1 MFKRLGR
8 RFRALAGGATLDRQ
22 MDQELQFHL
31 DLETNRLVQQG
42 LPPDEA
48 RTRALRT
55 FGGVEKV
62 REECREA
69 RRTSWADTLGRNTR
83 YAWRALR
90 RQPGY
95 VAAVIVTLGLGIGAN
110 TAMFSVIDGVL
121 LKPLP
126 YPGSDR
132 LVLIK
137 EAAPLAGQDEVGVSI
152 RELYDYREQLKDFD
166 GLVEFHSMSFD
177 LINRGEPDRV
187 STGVVSANF
196 FDVLRV
202 RPVLGR
208 TFVASDE
215 KHGAEAVLVLSY
227 EYWQTRFAGDP
238 KIIGQVF
245 EMNDRPHT
253 VVGVLPPMA
262 QYPQNCDVYM
272 PSTACPFRA
281 DGEVRMAKGDRR
293 AFGALTVF
301 GRLKPGISIERA
313 VADVSMIGSRFNR
326 DYPTVYTPAYGF
338 RAGAASL
345 LQEITRNARPM
356 LLMILGATLLVL
368 LLACANVA
376 SLTLARTLHRERELA
391 LRVALGAG
399 RGQLAGQLLTESV
412 LLALGGGVLGL
423 VVARLMLGGLTSFI
437 GRFTARTG
445 DIHIDVMVLLFT
457 LGLSIL
463 TGLAFGALPALV
475 ARPGPAAAL
484 KQAGPSSGG
493 TPRRR
498 RLQSSLVV
506 AQVAVSV
513 VLLVGAGL
521 FLTSFYR
528 LQGVET
534 GYQPDRVISAEVFGN
549 FTRFKSADDFRRLYV
564 PIVERLER
572 IPGIVS
578 ASVASAVPLG
588 SEQMYMDT
596 YVRIEGK
603 PVVPKES
610 GPTSGITI
618 ATENYF
624 DTLRIA
630 IVKGRGFEATDGQE
644 SARVAL
650 VNKAMARNWGARD
663 PIGTRLS
670 IDEGET
676 WMTVIG
682 VTGNVRQFSLERE
695 PEAQIYIPLSQSPM
709 GLPGRVLVR
718 TQGDEQAMSQVIRAV
733 VHDVDPNVPVK
744 NISTLEELR
753 QRYLSRPLLTAVLLV
768 VFAGVALVVTLTGL
782 AGVMATSVSQ
792 RTQEFGVRLAL
803 GARPG
808 VLVRGVLRQGAG
820 LLVLGLLLGIAGASA
835 AGHVLTRY
843 LFDTAPTDPL
853 TFAGVAAA
861 LLLTGLVACLG
872 PARRATSVD
881 PLQALR
887 SE

>member
-1 MFKRLGR
+1 MSEATVFKRLGR
-8 RFRALAGGATLDRQ
+8 RLRALVGGARLDRQ

-42 LPPDEA
+42 LTPDEA

-202 RPVLGR
+202 GPVLGR

-215 KHGAEAVLVLSY
+215 GHGAEAVLVLSY

-262 QYPQNCDVYM
+262 QYPENCDVYM

-281 DGEVRMAKGDRR
+281 RRRGADGGRR
-293 AFGALTVF
+293 APRVRRADRVRPAEARRHRRARGG
-301 GRLKPGISIERA
+301 GRRNGRQPLQPRLPDRLREGRRVQGERRA
-313 VADVSMIGSRFNR
+313 APAGDHPQRASDAADDHGR
-326 DYPTVYTPAYGF
+326 DA
-338 RAGAASL
+338 
-345 LQEITRNARPM
+345 ARPAAGM
-356 LLMILGATLLVL
+356 RERREPD
-368 LLACANVA
+368 
-376 SLTLARTLHRERELA
+376 ARADAHRERELA

-445 DIHIDVMVLLFT
+445 DIHIDVTVLLFT

-528 LQGVET
+528 LQSVET

-549 FTRFKSADDFRRLYV
+549 FTRFKTADDFRRPV
-564 PIVERLER
+564 PAYRRAARAHPRHRVGVGLER
-572 IPGIVS
+572 RAARQRG
-578 ASVASAVPLG
+578 ACTWTRL
-588 SEQMYMDT
+588 
-596 YVRIEGK
+596 VRIEG
-603 PVVPKES
+603 
-610 GPTSGITI
+610 
-618 ATENYF
+618 
-624 DTLRIA
+624 
-630 IVKGRGFEATDGQE
+630 Q
-644 SARVAL
+644 
-650 VNKAMARNWGARD
+650 
-663 PIGTRLS
+663 
-670 IDEGET
+670 
-676 WMTVIG
+676 
-682 VTGNVRQFSLERE
+682 Q
-695 PEAQIYIPLSQSPM
+695 
-709 GLPGRVLVR
+709 VR
-718 TQGDEQAMSQVIRAV
+718 THARTRRPASPSPRRTT
-733 VHDVDPNVPVK
+733 
-744 NISTLEELR
+744 STR
-753 QRYLSRPLLTAVLLV
+753 CASR
-768 VFAGVALVVTLTGL
+768 
-782 AGVMATSVSQ
+782 S
-792 RTQEFGVRLAL
+792 
-803 GARPG
+803 
-808 VLVRGVLRQGAG
+808 
-820 LLVLGLLLGIAGASA
+820 SA
-835 AGHVLTRY
+835 AAGSWP
-843 LFDTAPTDPL
+843 PTPR
-853 TFAGVAAA
+853 T
-861 LLLTGLVACLG
+861 
-872 PARRATSVD
+872 P
-881 PLQALR
+881 PEWR
-887 SE
+887 S

>member
-8 RFRALAGGATLDRQ
+8 RFRALVGGTRLDRQ

-42 LPPDEA
+42 VTPDEA
-48 RTRALRT
+48 HTRALRT

-69 RRTSWADTLGRNTR
+69 RRTSWAETLGRNTR

-137 EAAPLAGQDEVGVSI
+137 EASPLAGQDEVGVSI

-177 LINRGEPDRV
+177 LMNRGEPDRV

-202 RPVLGR
+202 GPVLGR

-215 KHGAEAVLVLSY
+215 GHGAAAVLVLSY
-227 EYWQTRFAGDP
+227 EYWQTRFGGDP

-272 PSTACPFRA
+272 PSIACPFRA
-281 DGEVRMAKGDRR
+281 RGEQQMAEGRRR
-293 AFGALTVF
+293 AFSALTVF
-301 GRLKPGISIERA
+301 GRLKPGVTVERA
-313 VADVSMIGSRFNR
+313 AADVAMVANRFNR
-326 DYPTVYTPAYGF
+326 DFPAVYEPSDGF
-338 RAGAASL
+338 RANAVPL

-356 LLMILGATLLVL
+356 LLMIMGATVLVL

-445 DIHIDVMVLLFT
+445 DIHIDLTVLLFT

-463 TGLAFGALPALV
+463 TGLAFGALPALI

-528 LQGVET
+528 LQSVET
-534 GYQPDRVISAEVFGN
+534 GYQSDRVISAEVFGN
-549 FTRFKSADDFRRLYV
+549 FTRFKSADDFRRLYL

-578 ASVASAVPLG
+578 ASVSSVVPLG
-588 SEQMYMDT
+588 SEGMYMDAPL
-596 YVRIEGK
+596 RIEGQ
-603 PVVPKES
+603 PVQAKR
-610 GPTSGITI
+610 GPTTGFTI
-618 ATENYF
+618 ATQNYF

-630 IVKGRGFEATDGQE
+630 IVSGRGFLATDTADA
-644 SARVAL
+644 ARVAL
-650 VNKAMARNWGARD
+650 VNKALARSWGTRD
-663 PIGTRLS
+663 PIGTRIS
-670 IDEGET
+670 VDEGET
-676 WMTVIG
+676 WMTVVG
-682 VTGNVRQFSLERE
+682 VTANVRQFSLEKE
-695 PEAQIYIPLSQSPM
+695 PETQVYIPLTQSPM

-753 QRYLSRPLLTAVLLV
+753 RRYLSRPLLTAVLLV
-768 VFAGVALVVTLTGL
+768 LFAGVALVVTLTGL

-803 GARPG
+803 GARPAA
-808 VLVRGVLRQGAG
+808 LVRGVLRQGAG
-820 LLVLGLLLGIAGASA
+820 LLILGVALGIAGASA
-835 AGHVLTRY
+835 AGRVLTRY

-872 PARRATSVD
+872 PALRATSVD